1 MKKPELI
8 ISAGSSAEVKALLL
22 AGADAVEVGETG
34 FGLRLSGSVTLSD
47 LAELVPW
54 VHDQGKKIYVSVNA
68 IIENDQIPAL
78 FDYMKQLGTLQ
89 VDGILFGDPAVLMA
103 AKEVAPHLKLHWNAE
118 MTSTNYVTANYWG
131 TKGASRVVLAR
142 ELNMD
147 EVLEFK
153 QHCDLEVQVQVH
165 GMTNIYH
172 SKRRLVD
179 SYLEHRGVPFTEE
192 DSAADRGLYLIEQE
206 RPDERYPIY
215 QDSSGTQIMSSDDM
229 CMLEHLN
236 ELIDGGLD
244 CFKIEGMMKPLEYNE
259 TVVRCYR
266 ETIDAYTANPEGYE
280 FRQELLEKIQQLQDP
295 ERELSYGFFFKDQVY

>member
-8 ISAGSSAEVKALLL
+8 ISAGSSDEVRTFLL
-22 AGADAVEVGETG
+22 AGADAVEVGEAG
-34 FGLRLSGSVTLSD
+34 FGLRLSGNVTLSD

-54 VHDQGKKIYVSVNA
+54 VHEQGKKIYVSVNA
-68 IIENDQIPAL
+68 IIENEQIPAL
-78 FDYMKQLGTLQ
+78 YDYVKRLGELQ

-103 AKEVAPHLKLHWNAE
+103 AKEAAPHLKLHWNAE
-118 MTSTNYVTANYWG
+118 MTSTNYVTADYWG

-153 QHCDLEVQVQVH
+153 QHCSLEVQVQVH
-165 GMTNIYH
+165 GITNIYH

-179 SYLEHRGVPFTEE
+179 SYLEHRGVPFTEG
-192 DSAADRGLYLIEQE
+192 DAAASRELYLIEQE
-206 RPDERYPIY
+206 RQDERYPIY
-215 QDSSGTQIMSSDDM
+215 QDSRGTHIMSSDDM

-244 CFKIEGMMKPLEYNE
+244 CFKIEGMMKTLEYNE
-259 TVVRCYR
+259 TVVRNYR
-266 ETIDAYTANPEGYE
+266 AAIDAYTADPERYE
-280 FRQELLEKIQQLQDP
+280 FRQDWLDEIKRLQDP

>member
-8 ISAGSSAEVKALLL
+8 ISAGSSDEVRTFLF
-22 AGADAVEVGETG
+22 AGADAVEVGEAG
-34 FGLRLSGSVTLSD
+34 FGLRLSGNVTLSD

-54 VHDQGKKIYVSVNA
+54 VHEQGKKIYVSVNA
-68 IIENDQIPAL
+68 IIENEQIPAL
-78 FDYMKQLGTLQ
+78 YDYVKRLGELQ

-103 AKEVAPHLKLHWNAE
+103 AKEAAPHLKLHWNAE
-118 MTSTNYVTANYWG
+118 MTSTNYVTADYWG

-153 QHCDLEVQVQVH
+153 QHCSLEVQVQVH
-165 GMTNIYH
+165 GITNIYH

-179 SYLEHRGVPFTEE
+179 SYLEHRGVPFTEG
-192 DSAADRGLYLIEQE
+192 DAAASRELYLIEQE
-206 RPDERYPIY
+206 RQDERYPIY
-215 QDSSGTQIMSSDDM
+215 QDSRGTHIMSSDDM

-244 CFKIEGMMKPLEYNE
+244 CFKIEGMMKTLEYNE
-259 TVVRCYR
+259 TVVRNYR
-266 ETIDAYTANPEGYE
+266 AAIDAYTADPESYE
-280 FRQELLEKIQQLQDP
+280 FRQDWLDEIKRLQDP